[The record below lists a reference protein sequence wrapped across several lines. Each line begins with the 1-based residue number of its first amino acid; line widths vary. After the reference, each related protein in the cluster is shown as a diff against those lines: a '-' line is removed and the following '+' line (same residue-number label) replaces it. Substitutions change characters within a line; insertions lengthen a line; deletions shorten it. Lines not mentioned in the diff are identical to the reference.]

1 MRLSSESKHG
11 YTKKRQSH
19 NSGENVHMGY
29 AYQWFAFAITLLAIY
44 LIINIKKR
52 NGAT

>member
-1 MRLSSESKHG
+1 
-11 YTKKRQSH
+11 
-19 NSGENVHMGY
+19 MGY